1 MAKEPVSKTG
11 TAERPSGF
19 ESPSL
24 RQGVCCSPPASVR
37 TQLSWMSSS
46 WMRLSKLSRR
56 LRNGP
61 WASFSSVSF
70 SI

>member
-24 RQGVCCSPPASVR
+24 RHSLAGS
-37 TQLSWMSSS
+37 
-46 WMRLSKLSRR
+46 
-56 LRNGP
+56 G
-61 WASFSSVSF
+61 FSSVEYLPLG
-70 SI
+70 